1 VCRAFA
7 VLQNNAGSGLAV
19 RRAWAIDRSGLGAD
33 RPLVE
38 AAHIPWRP
46 LGRLLVEQGLISED
60 ELERALVEQA
70 STGRPLGETL
80 VELGFVSGPA
90 LSRALA
96 AQYGLELT
104 TEAGFGTGLRVEIE
118 RRHPRGR
125 GVELVS
131 DLQIKQEAAAAV
143 DDLHLGQL
151 EENWARLAA
160 AEERL
165 ADTER
170 ELTTLRQKIQR
181 RRAQSKRLI
190 ERVRKRDR
198 RIAELSEIE
207 PNEPAQS
214 VEATPSRHA
223 EASRGHLIFS
233 QLAGRYVL
241 VECDGDPPAA
251 GTMLEVP
258 EIGEERLVVDRVGTS
273 PLPDDPRP
281 CAFARQVFERRD

>member
-1 VCRAFA
+1 
-7 VLQNNAGSGLAV
+7 
-19 RRAWAIDRSGLGAD
+19 
-33 RPLVE
+33 VE

-70 STGRPLGETL
+70 ATGRPLGETL

-104 TEAGFGTGLRVEIE
+104 TEGGFGTGLRVEIE

-131 DLQIKQEAAAAV
+131 HPQIEQEAAVAE
-143 DDLHLGQL
+143 DLHLGQL

-170 ELTTLRQKIQR
+170 ELTTLRQKHQR

-190 ERVRKRDR
+190 KRVRKRDR

-207 PNEPAQS
+207 PDEPAQS
-214 VEATPSRHA
+214 VEATPSQHV

-241 VECDGDPPAA
+241 VERDGDPPEA
-251 GTMLEVP
+251 GTMIEVP
-258 EIGEERLVVDRVGTS
+258 EIGEGTLLVDRVGTS
-273 PLPDDPRP
+273 PLPDDLRP
-281 CAFARQVFERRD
+281 CAFAQQVFDRRD

>member
-1 VCRAFA
+1 
-7 VLQNNAGSGLAV
+7 
-19 RRAWAIDRSGLGAD
+19 
-33 RPLVE
+33 VE
-38 AAHIPWRP
+38 AAHNIPWRP

-60 ELERALVEQA
+60 ELERSLAEQA

-96 AQYGLELT
+96 AQYGLELI
-104 TEAGFGTGLRVEIE
+104 TEAGFGTGLRLEIE

-125 GVELVS
+125 GVELVAIP
-131 DLQIKQEAAAAV
+131 QIEQEAPAAE
-143 DDLHLGQL
+143 DLHLGQL

-170 ELTTLRQKIQR
+170 ELTTLHRKLQR
-181 RRAQSKRLI
+181 RRDQSKRLVKRI
-190 ERVRKRDR
+190 RKRDR

-207 PNEPAQS
+207 PDQPEQS
-214 VEATPSRHA
+214 VETAPSDRQA
-223 EASRGHLIFS
+223 EACRGHLIFA

-241 VECDGDPPAA
+241 VERDHEPPEP
-251 GTMLEVP
+251 GTMIEVG
-258 EIGEERLVVDRVGTS
+258 EVGEEMLLVERVGRS
-273 PLPDDPRP
+273 PLPDDPRR
-281 CAFARQVFERRD
+281 CAFVQAVFRREWS

>member
-1 VCRAFA
+1 
-7 VLQNNAGSGLAV
+7 
-19 RRAWAIDRSGLGAD
+19 
-33 RPLVE
+33 VE

-70 STGRPLGETL
+70 ATGRPLGETL

-131 DLQIKQEAAAAV
+131 DSQIEQEPAAT

-170 ELTTLRQKIQR
+170 ELTTLRQKVQR

-190 ERVRKRDR
+190 KRVKKRDR

-207 PNEPAQS
+207 PKELARS
-214 VEATPSRHA
+214 VEAMPSQHG

-241 VECDGDPPAA
+241 VERDGGPPEA
-251 GTMLEVP
+251 GTMIEVP
-258 EIGEERLVVDRVGTS
+258 EIGEGTLLVDRVGTS

-281 CAFARQVFERRD
+281 CAFAQQVFDRRD

>member
-1 VCRAFA
+1 M
-7 VLQNNAGSGLAV
+7 
-19 RRAWAIDRSGLGAD
+19 
-33 RPLVE
+33 E

-46 LGRLLVEQGLISED
+46 LGRLLVEQGLITED

-70 STGRPLGETL
+70 ATGRPLGEML

-131 DLQIKQEAAAAV
+131 HPQINQEAAAAE
-143 DDLHLGQL
+143 DLHLGQL

-165 ADTER
+165 AETER
-170 ELTTLRQKIQR
+170 ELTTLRQTIQR
-181 RRAQSKRLI
+181 RRAQSKRLT

-198 RIAELSEIE
+198 RISELSEIK
-207 PNEPAQS
+207 PNEPALS
-214 VEATPSRHA
+214 LEATPSQHHA
-223 EASRGHLIFS
+223 DASRGHLIFS

-241 VECDGDPPAA
+241 VERDGDPPEA
-251 GTMLEVP
+251 GTMIEVP
-258 EIGEERLVVDRVGTS
+258 EIGEETLLVDRIGTS

-281 CAFARQVFERRD
+281 CAFAQQVFDRRD

>member
-1 VCRAFA
+1 
-7 VLQNNAGSGLAV
+7 
-19 RRAWAIDRSGLGAD
+19 
-33 RPLVE
+33 VE

-131 DLQIKQEAAAAV
+131 DPEIKQETAAAV
-143 DDLHLGQL
+143 EDLHLGQL

-198 RIAELSEIE
+198 RIAELSPIE
-207 PNEPAQS
+207 PNEPAQP
-214 VEATPSRHA
+214 VEPTSSQHDAD
-223 EASRGHLIFS
+223 ASRGHLIFS
-233 QLAGRYVL
+233 QLAGRYAL
-241 VECDGDPPAA
+241 VERDGEPPKA
-251 GTMLEVP
+251 GTMIEVP
-258 EIGEERLVVDRVGTS
+258 EIGEETLLVDRVGTS

-281 CAFARQVFERRD
+281 CAFAQQVFERGD

>member
-1 VCRAFA
+1 
-7 VLQNNAGSGLAV
+7 LKGN
-19 RRAWAIDRSGLGAD
+19 RRVWVIDRSRLGAD
-33 RPLVE
+33 IPPVE

-70 STGRPLGETL
+70 ATGRPLGEML

-131 DLQIKQEAAAAV
+131 HPQINQEAAAAE
-143 DDLHLGQL
+143 DLHLGQL

-165 ADTER
+165 AETER
-170 ELTTLRQKIQR
+170 ELTTLRQKNQR
-181 RRAQSKRLI
+181 QRAQSKRLI
-190 ERVRKRDR
+190 KRVRKRDR
-198 RIAELSEIE
+198 RIAELSEIQ

-214 VEATPSRHA
+214 VEETPSQRQVETHL
-223 EASRGHLIFS
+223 GHLLFA
-233 QLAGRYVL
+233 QLADRYVL
-241 VECDGDPPAA
+241 VERDGDPPEA
-251 GTMLEVP
+251 GTMIEVP
-258 EIGEERLVVDRVGTS
+258 EIGEETLLVDRIGTS

-281 CAFARQVFERRD
+281 CAFAQQVFDRRD

>member
-1 VCRAFA
+1 
-7 VLQNNAGSGLAV
+7 
-19 RRAWAIDRSGLGAD
+19 
-33 RPLVE
+33 VE

-80 VELGFVSGPA
+80 VELGFVPGPA

-125 GVELVS
+125 GVELVPHP
-131 DLQIKQEAAAAV
+131 QIEHEAAAV
-143 DDLHLGQL
+143 EDLHLGQL

-170 ELTTLRQKIQR
+170 EVTTLRQKIQR

-198 RIAELSEIE
+198 RIVELSAIE
-207 PNEPAQS
+207 PNEPAQP
-214 VEATPSRHA
+214 VELTPSQHEA

-233 QLAGRYVL
+233 QLAGRYAL
-241 VECDGDPPAA
+241 VERDGEPPKP
-251 GTMLEVP
+251 GTMIEVP
-258 EIGEERLVVDRVGTS
+258 EIGDETLLVDRVGTS
-273 PLPDDPRP
+273 PLPADPRP
-281 CAFARQVFERRD
+281 CAFAQQVFERRD

>member
-1 VCRAFA
+1 
-7 VLQNNAGSGLAV
+7 
-19 RRAWAIDRSGLGAD
+19 
-33 RPLVE
+33 VE

-70 STGRPLGETL
+70 VTGRPLGETL

-131 DLQIKQEAAAAV
+131 HPQINQEAAAAE
-143 DDLHLGQL
+143 DLHLGQL

-165 ADTER
+165 AETER
-170 ELTTLRQKIQR
+170 ELTTLRQKIHRQ
-181 RRAQSKRLI
+181 RAQSKRLI
-190 ERVRKRDR
+190 KRVRKRDR
-198 RIAELSEIE
+198 RLAELSEIE

-214 VEATPSRHA
+214 VEEAPSQRQVETPL
-223 EASRGHLIFS
+223 GHLIFA
-233 QLAGRYVL
+233 QLADRYVL
-241 VECDGDPPAA
+241 VERDVDPPEA
-251 GTMLEVP
+251 GTMIEVP
-258 EIGEERLVVDRVGTS
+258 EIGEGTLLVDRIGTS

-281 CAFARQVFERRD
+281 CAFAQQVFDRRD

>member
-1 VCRAFA
+1 
-7 VLQNNAGSGLAV
+7 
-19 RRAWAIDRSGLGAD
+19 
-33 RPLVE
+33 VE
-38 AAHIPWRP
+38 AAHNIPWRP

-60 ELERALVEQA
+60 ELERALAEQA
-70 STGRPLGETL
+70 STGHPLGETL

-96 AQYGLELT
+96 AQYGLELI
-104 TEAGFGTGLRVEIE
+104 TEAGFGTGLWLEIE

-125 GVELVS
+125 GVELVP
-131 DLQIKQEAAAAV
+131 DPQIEQEAAGA

-165 ADTER
+165 ADTDR
-170 ELTTLRQKIQR
+170 ELTTLSQKVQR
-181 RRAQSKRLI
+181 RRNQSKRLI
-190 ERVRKRDR
+190 HRIRKRDR

-207 PNEPAQS
+207 PEEPTQS
-214 VEATPSRHA
+214 VEAAPSQRQV
-223 EASRGHLIFS
+223 EAARGHLIFA

-241 VECDGDPPAA
+241 VERDDDPPEP
-251 GTMLEVP
+251 GTMIEV
-258 EIGEERLVVDRVGTS
+258 GEETLLVERFGRS

-281 CAFARQVFERRD
+281 CVFAQQVFLRRD

>member
-1 VCRAFA
+1 M
-7 VLQNNAGSGLAV
+7 
-19 RRAWAIDRSGLGAD
+19 
-33 RPLVE
+33 E
-38 AAHIPWRP
+38 AAHNIPWRP

-60 ELERALVEQA
+60 ELERSLAEQA

-96 AQYGLELT
+96 AQYGLELI
-104 TEAGFGTGLRVEIE
+104 TEAGFGTGLRLEIE

-131 DLQIKQEAAAAV
+131 DPQIVQEAPPAAE
-143 DDLHLGQL
+143 DLHLGQL

-170 ELTTLRQKIQR
+170 ELTTLRRKLQR
-181 RRAQSKRLI
+181 RRDQSKRLVKRI
-190 ERVRKRDR
+190 RKRDR
-198 RIAELSEIE
+198 RIAQLSEIE
-207 PNEPAQS
+207 PDEPAQP
-214 VEATPSRHA
+214 VEAAPSHRQV
-223 EASRGHLIFS
+223 EACQGHLIFA

-241 VECDGDPPAA
+241 VERDDEPPEP
-251 GTMLEVP
+251 GTIIEVG
-258 EIGEERLVVDRVGTS
+258 EVGEEMLIVDRVGRS
-273 PLPDDPRP
+273 PLPDDPRR
-281 CAFARQVFERRD
+281 CAFVQEAFPRRHGN

>member
-1 VCRAFA
+1 M
-7 VLQNNAGSGLAV
+7 
-19 RRAWAIDRSGLGAD
+19 
-33 RPLVE
+33 E

-46 LGRLLVEQGLISED
+46 LGRLLVEQGLITED

-104 TEAGFGTGLRVEIE
+104 TEAGFGTGLRGEIE

-125 GVELVS
+125 AVELVP
-131 DLQIKQEAAAAV
+131 DPQIEQEAAAT

-181 RRAQSKRLI
+181 RRDQSKRLI

-207 PNEPAQS
+207 PNEPTQS
-214 VEATPSRHA
+214 VEAGPSQS
-223 EASRGHLIFS
+223 EAVVPLGHLIFA
-233 QLAGRYVL
+233 QLADRYVL
-241 VECDGDPPAA
+241 VERDGEPPEPA
-251 GTMLEVP
+251 TMIEIP
-258 EIGEERLVVDRVGTS
+258 EIGETLLVERVGRS
-273 PLPDDPRP
+273 PLPDDQRP
-281 CAFARQVFERRD
+281 CVFAQQVFDQRD

>member
-1 VCRAFA
+1 
-7 VLQNNAGSGLAV
+7 
-19 RRAWAIDRSGLGAD
+19 
-33 RPLVE
+33 VE
-38 AAHIPWRP
+38 AAHNIPWRP

-60 ELERALVEQA
+60 ELERSLAEQA

-96 AQYGLELT
+96 AQYGLELI
-104 TEAGFGTGLRVEIE
+104 TEAGFGTGLRLEIE

-131 DLQIKQEAAAAV
+131 DLQIVQEAPAAE
-143 DDLHLGQL
+143 DLPLGQL

-170 ELTTLRQKIQR
+170 ELTTLRRKLQR
-181 RRAQSKRLI
+181 RRDQSKRLVKRI
-190 ERVRKRDR
+190 RKRDR

-207 PNEPAQS
+207 PDKPAQP
-214 VEATPSRHA
+214 VEAAPSQRQV
-223 EASRGHLIFS
+223 EACRGHLIFA

-241 VECDGDPPAA
+241 VERDDEPPEP
-251 GTMLEVP
+251 GTTIEVG
-258 EIGEERLVVDRVGTS
+258 EVGEEMLLVERVGRS
-273 PLPDDPRP
+273 PLPDDLRR
-281 CAFARQVFERRD
+281 CAFVQEVFPRRNGN